1 MHSRKHLVFTTVKQS
16 NRADEISKFHYS
28 TDVRGTVVEELS
40 CELKRRVPLTCKNR
54 KSGAA
59 KP

>member
-1 MHSRKHLVFTTVKQS
+1 MHSRKHLVFTTVKLS
-16 NRADEISKFHYS
+16 NTADEISKFHYTV
-28 TDVRGTVVEELS
+28 TDVRGKVEELS
-40 CELKRRVPLTCKNR
+40 CELKSRVPLSCKNR